1 MEFKKEGET
10 IWPGGGGWGGGGVGG
25 CEELKTVQYEHV
37 EVQKACIALG
47 TITILAVIVDV

>member
-10 IWPGGGGWGGGGVGG
+10 IWPGGGGWGG